1 MFFIKVIAAALLIQ
15 TKPLIIERKTKK
27 EQKTKQ
33 NKTSIYKSLELNFR
47 VICFSLEIWVKGT
60 NDCLLFI
67 F

>member
-33 NKTSIYKSLELNFR
+33 NVHLQVPGIKLQSDLFQFR
-47 VICFSLEIWVKGT
+47 DLG
-60 NDCLLFI
+60 
-67 F
+67 